1 VLQAEQW
8 RQATT
13 MVDHRLAFTGFILGG
28 TAVVVAILIFVIHGA
43 KPGPSKALK
52 LELPPAA
59 PK

>member
-1 VLQAEQW
+1 
-8 RQATT
+8 